1 MTARQQKA
9 LTALLTHST
18 HREAAQS
25 IGISDRQLRSY
36 LKDPEFK
43 REYRARLDLVLDEAT
58 TAAKRAMTP
67 AVKTLVEI
75 ASDRKKADTTR
86 VMAARA
92 ILDAGLRLNDAM
104 DVSDRLTALE
114 KYAEKSQGD

>member
-18 HREAAQS
+18 HKEAAKAA
-25 IGISDRQLRSY
+25 GISDRQLRSY

-43 REYRARLDLVLDEAT
+43 KEYRARLDLVLDEAT

-86 VMAARA
+86 VLAARA